1 MEAKWLQKSIK
12 KSMQFLTRKMLV
24 LGAKMAPKWS
34 QNGHQKGT
42 KKGAKLGSLPWDP
55 RGRPKGAKMSQK

>member
-12 KSMQFLTRKMLV
+12 NSMHFLTRKKLV

-42 KKGAKLGSLPWDP
+42 KNGAKLGSLPWDP
-55 RGRPKGAKMSQK
+55 RGSPKGAKMTQK